1 MRKIS
6 RVERKM
12 RRRRLYFRIFLLGLF
27 VTLLIVLALNTD
39 LFIINNIQVIG
50 NNKLSKESII
60 LGSSIN
66 IGENILKVRT
76 KDGENNLRN
85 LAYIK
90 DVNIKR
96 KLPKGIIIEIIE
108 RKEVFQIK
116 NLSYVAL
123 IDEEGYI
130 LDILDSENE
139 NLPLISGFNIEN
151 KRIGENLIA
160 SEDTKLNFEFIE
172 EGHALGLLSKMK
184 DVDMTDND
192 NINIELNDGIMVAFG
207 TINNV
212 KYKLNLLNEIL
223 KDIDKKGLSCKMIL
237 MDRGDNPVIV
247 LNEE

>member
-96 KLPKGIIIEIIE
+96 KLPKGIIIEIM
-108 RKEVFQIK
+108 RKEAFQIK
-116 NLSYVAL
+116 NLSYVA
-123 IDEEGYI
+123 
-130 LDILDSENE
+130 
-139 NLPLISGFNIEN
+139 
-151 KRIGENLIA
+151 
-160 SEDTKLNFEFIE
+160 
-172 EGHALGLLSKMK
+172 
-184 DVDMTDND
+184 
-192 NINIELNDGIMVAFG
+192 
-207 TINNV
+207 
-212 KYKLNLLNEIL
+212 
-223 KDIDKKGLSCKMIL
+223 
-237 MDRGDNPVIV
+237 
-247 LNEE
+247 